1 MLQDK
6 LYIIIVIKSCLV
18 KGVVNMANMWMVR
31 AGENAFLIDD
41 FKELSIVPIGWEI
54 GDLSGKTPDE
64 IKQLVAKKYPE
75 ASKTGLG
82 LNSGQIIRFAC
93 D

>member
-1 MLQDK
+1 
-6 LYIIIVIKSCLV
+6 
-18 KGVVNMANMWMVR
+18 MANMWMVR

-75 ASKTGLG
+75 ASKTRLG